1 MIGQDIASRMIDL
14 ARERAA
20 VEEVE
25 GRLSFICGE
34 FESGGFVDEF
44 DAVIFYDCLH
54 HAEEE
59 RAAIASAYSA
69 LKPGGVLITHEPGE
83 GYSTAPGSIE
93 AMRLCG
99 VAERDMPPHLIW
111 RHAQEIGFRS
121 FRLFPMLQELLEV
134 FYYQP
139 PLKTLRKGWRHRA
152 KRIWKMAFTPSDR
165 ASAIMVLMK

>member
-1 MIGQDIASRMIDL
+1 MIGQDIASSMTDL

-25 GRLSFICGE
+25 GRLSFICGD

-44 DAVIFYDCLH
+44 DGVIFHDCLH
-54 HAEEE
+54 HAEDV
-59 RAAIASAYSA
+59 RAAIASAYRA

-83 GYSTAPGSIE
+83 GHSTAPGSIE
-93 AMRLCG
+93 AMRLYG

-134 FYYQP
+134 FYHQP

-152 KRIWKMAFTPSDR
+152 KRIWKMAFAPSDR
-165 ASAIMVLMK
+165 ASAIRVLMK